1 MSDSIAPKPRRP
13 FAHFSPRLKQ
23 KSVWLLGLLI
33 IIPVIILVS
42 SLFIAFLLSQST
54 ATGGVTLNQI
64 LRSPLLW
71 AGVFLSLA
79 SAAVFAWLFIQAII
93 VPVINLANQV
103 KKLASGDWSQKFPV
117 QGNDELG
124 LIGYSLNQLR
134 NELGLMYRKIERQAM
149 TQSAS
154 PEFGLAESGLI
165 SIPEEA
171 PVGLES
177 GLHQDLFFE
186 PLEFDRPEESLL
198 YAASQ
203 QISRAS
209 DEGEIYRIFEDT
221 FSKVNYAC
229 AIFDIFPDMLR
240 LVQIVDRQGRVSD
253 KSLKGISI
261 QSRNLQSLLQD
272 KDVIVLDTQPAERE
286 LNDLYAF
293 FEGRKCTSVAIYPQF
308 LNLKAVRV
316 VAIGSRKPT
325 PLSALNLQPFSH
337 LVQTLAATLQRL
349 SEIRSLRNQM
359 SAYES
364 LASVSQSISSEF
376 NLRALYQLVHEKVTA
391 QIGKDISFS
400 IAIYDNRKK
409 QIHFPYHFE
418 DNKVTF
424 IDPFPL
430 GEGLTS
436 YLIQNKTS
444 LLLPLKFQPDTL
456 PTTYNTYQYMN
467 AVSDVERDALRLGAK
482 IVGKPAKSWL
492 GVPLLFGGE
501 VIGAM
506 IVQDVDKEERFDEKH
521 QVMLET
527 IAPQIAI
534 AIRNAQLVEDM
545 TATLQA
551 YDLEH
556 TLLSALMENVPE
568 KIYFKDI
575 DGRYLRVSNSYL
587 KEMGITSAADIL
599 GYTDE
604 EILPGEAGHQRHQE
618 DARVIS
624 SGIAQVGQM
633 IQKTSD
639 NGDLTWELTSRV
651 PLSISG
657 ESASDQPYALLVIS
671 QDITDLKK
679 AEALSNRQ
687 NQQLLTAAEIARD
700 VAGSLEAN
708 QVLKNA
714 TDLIRERFGYYHASV
729 FVVEP
734 TRKFAIL
741 TEASGEIG
749 NMMKTAGHRLAIGS
763 RSLVGQAVARAQ
775 TVVSNNTRSNPDY
788 YPNPLLPDTR
798 AELVVPLKI
807 GTKVLGAL
815 DVQADRTD
823 AFKSE
828 DIQTLEI
835 LADQLAMAMENA
847 NMFARAQ
854 ENLARH
860 RLLHQITT
868 AISTSANI
876 TEAMERT
883 VFSLRTTLG
892 EERVAIYL
900 ADAQGKLNIHSASGY
915 ENLDLSKLNTRI
927 GEGLIGFVAQQR
939 HPLRINDTNMDPHF
953 RLPHPDTRS
962 ALAVP
967 ILFSDEILG
976 VLCLESDQ
984 VERFNENDQEIIGAL
999 GDSLGAIITNAQ
1011 LVDQIRNQVDR
1022 QRTLF
1027 EITSKIRRSV
1037 DIETI
1042 LRTSVTEISK
1052 AIGAKR
1058 ASIQIAPPEPG
1069 RVDQPVPGTESPPAG
1084 QDHHL
1089 TTDDNPSHNNGHKP
1103 EEFVS

>member
-1 MSDSIAPKPRRP
+1 MSEPAAPNPRRP

-23 KSVWLLGLLI
+23 KSIWLLALLI
-33 IIPVIILVS
+33 ILPVAILVS
-42 SLFIAFLLSQST
+42 SFLLVFFFSQSG
-54 ATGGVTLNQI
+54 ASGGLTFNAI
-64 LRSPLLW
+64 LRNPIFW
-71 AGVFLSLA
+71 AGIVLSLA
-79 SAAVFAWLFIQAII
+79 SAALILWLFIQAMV
-93 VPVINLANQV
+93 VPVINLAAQV

-117 QGNDELG
+117 AGNDELG
-124 LIGYSLNQLR
+124 LLGYSLNQIR
-134 NELGLMYRKIERQAM
+134 NELGSMYRKIERQAM
-149 TQSAS
+149 TQSTS

-165 SIPEEA
+165 SFPEESPSA
-171 PVGLES
+171 LDG
-177 GLHQDLFFE
+177 GLHQEILFE
-186 PLEFDRPEESLL
+186 PLEFDRQEESLL
-198 YAASQ
+198 YSAAQ
-203 QISRAS
+203 KMGQAV

-221 FSKVNYAC
+221 FTKVNYAC
-229 AIFDIFPDMLR
+229 AVFDIYPDMLR

-261 QSRNLQSLLQD
+261 QSRNLPALLQD
-272 KDVIVLDTQPAERE
+272 KEMIVLENQPGEKE

-293 FEGRKCTSVAIYPQF
+293 FEGRKCTSVAVFPQF
-308 LNLKAVRV
+308 MNQRAVRL

-325 PLSALNLQPFSH
+325 PLSALNLQPFTH
-337 LVQTLAATLQRL
+337 LAHTFGATLQRL
-349 SEIRSLRNQM
+349 SEIRSLRHQM
-359 SAYES
+359 KAYEA
-364 LASVSQSISSEF
+364 LGGVSQTISAEF
-376 NLRALYQLVHEKVTA
+376 NLRALYQLVHDKVSS
-391 QIGKDISFS
+391 QIGKDLSFS
-400 IAIYDNRKK
+400 IAIYNNQKK

-418 DNKVTF
+418 DNKVTS
-424 IDPFPL
+424 IDPFQL

-436 YLIQNKTS
+436 YIIQNRTS
-444 LLLPLKFQPDTL
+444 LLLPLKFQLESP
-456 PTTYNTYQYMN
+456 PTAYNTYQYMN
-467 AVSDVERDALRLGAK
+467 AASDVERDAIRLGAK

-492 GVPLLFGGE
+492 GVPLLFGGD
-501 VIGAM
+501 VIGVI
-506 IVQDVDKEERFDEKH
+506 IVQDIYKEERFDEKDK
-521 QVMLET
+521 VLLET

-556 TLLSALMENVPE
+556 TLLTTLMENVPE

-575 DGRYLRVSNSYL
+575 DGRYLRVSKSYL
-587 KEMGITSAADIL
+587 TDMGFASASEVL

-604 EILPGEAGHQRHQE
+604 EILPGDAGQRRHQE
-618 DARVIS
+618 DAQVIS
-624 SGIAQVGQM
+624 SGIARVGQTV
-633 IQKTSD
+633 QRLAD
-639 NGDLTWELTSRV
+639 NGEAAWELTSRV
-651 PLSISG
+651 PLMIAT
-657 ESASDQPYALLVIS
+657 ENASDQPYALLVIS

-679 AEALSNRQ
+679 VEALSSRQ

-700 VAGSLEAN
+700 VAGSLEAG
-708 QVLKNA
+708 QILKNA
-714 TDLIRERFGYYHASV
+714 TDLIRERFGYYHSSV

-734 TRKFAIL
+734 TRKFIVL

-749 NMMKTAGHRLAIGS
+749 NRMKTAGHRLAIGS

-775 TVVSNNTRSNPDY
+775 TVVSNNTRANPDY

-815 DVQADRTD
+815 DVQADRVD
-823 AFKSE
+823 AFKTE
-828 DIQTLEI
+828 DIKTLEI

-847 NMFARAQ
+847 NMYARAQ

-868 AISTSANI
+868 AVSTSANI
-876 TEAMERT
+876 TEALNRT

-892 EERVAIYL
+892 EERVVIYL
-900 ADAQGKLNIHSASGY
+900 ADEQGNLNVRSASGY
-915 ENLDLSKLNTRI
+915 DNFDLTRLHIPI
-927 GEGLIGFVAQQR
+927 GEGFIGAVAQQR
-939 HPLRINDTNMDPHF
+939 RPLRINDANTQPQY

-976 VLCLESDQ
+976 VLCLESDH
-984 VERFNENDQEIIGAL
+984 VERFSESDQEILGAL

-1011 LVDQIRNQVDR
+1011 LVDQIRSQVER
-1022 QRTLF
+1022 QRMLF

-1052 AIGAKR
+1052 AIGAQR
-1058 ASIQIAPPEPG
+1058 ASIHIVPPVTEAEATRAG
-1069 RVDQPVPGTESPPAG
+1069 EDHQRAANEQPPR
-1084 QDHHL
+1084 
-1089 TTDDNPSHNNGHKP
+1089 NNGHKP
-1103 EEFVS
+1103 EDLVS